1 MQLLLLLVVVATLA
15 LAENAPHRPVD
26 DGGARLGFAVL
37 GMLLIVGF
45 AAATSGM
52 VALGLRQ
59 EADRRARW
67 LARFGQL
74 RAIHVGLWMIV
85 TGAILYL
92 LGWPQLVRFNWRL
105 ADAFLADDLLILAP
119 AVLPLILSWAAFYE
133 VERALQAGA
142 TDDVPTRNGAGY
154 LSFHIR
160 HELGLL
166 LAPVLLLLAARD
178 GAAWLAPELLAG
190 DLSPLVFAPPLAAL
204 LVGFQLLLK
213 RVWPTEPLP
222 PGALR
227 ERLEATAARRGL
239 RLRDLL
245 VWKTDGRVVNAVV
258 TGLAPPV
265 RYVIFTDA
273 LLAEFDDDEL
283 EAIFAHEAGHVR
295 RAHLVS
301 RVLALLLPVLLFLAC
316 RRAFPEAIAA
326 QSDWLVRH
334 GLSVALQGP
343 VLLLLG
349 VGSYALGVF
358 GAYSRLLEH
367 EADLFACQDASE
379 IATAESS
386 ERFVAALEKLGRAAG
401 LQRAAAGW
409 LHPSIAQRAACL
421 ETLAAAPDC
430 QRRFTRRLRA
440 LRHLILG
447 LTLASV
453 LCLLW

>member
-1 MQLLLLLVVVATLA
+1 MQLPLIFVVVATLA
-15 LAENAPHRPVD
+15 VAENAPHRPVA

-37 GMLLIVGF
+37 GMLLIAGF

-59 EADRRARW
+59 EADCRARW
-67 LARFGQL
+67 LARFDQL
-74 RAIHVGLWMIV
+74 RAVHAGLWIAV

-105 ADAFLADDLLILAP
+105 ADAFLIDDLLILTP
-119 AVLPLILSWAAFYE
+119 AVLPLLLSWAAFYE
-133 VERALQAGA
+133 VERVLCPEARG
-142 TDDVPTRNGAGY
+142 RAGY

-160 HELGLL
+160 HELGLP

-190 DLSPLVFAPPLAAL
+190 KLSPLWFAPPLAAL
-204 LVGFQLLLK
+204 LVGFPLLLK
-213 RVWPTEPLP
+213 RLWPTEPLP

-227 ERLEATAARRGL
+227 ARLEAAAARLDL
-239 RLRDLL
+239 RVRDLL

-258 TGLAPPV
+258 TGLAPRV

-295 RAHLVS
+295 RRHLAS
-301 RVLALLLPVLLFLAC
+301 RALALLLPVLLFLVC
-316 RRAFPEAIAA
+316 RRAFPNAVAA
-326 QSDWLVRH
+326 QSAWLARH

-343 VLLLLG
+343 LLLLLG
-349 VGSYALGVF
+349 VGSYGLGVF
-358 GAYSRLLEH
+358 AAYSRLLEH
-367 EADLFACQDASE
+367 EADLFACQGASG
-379 IATAESS
+379 IGSAESS

-401 LQRAAAGW
+401 LRRTAAGW
-409 LHPSIAQRAACL
+409 LHPSIAGRAAFL
-421 ETLAAAPDC
+421 AALAAAPDR
-430 QRRFTRRLRA
+430 QRRFTRRLRV
-440 LRHLILG
+440 LRHLIFG
-447 LTLASV
+447 LTLAS
-453 LCLLW
+453 LLGLLW